1 MKTQNNFFKNLGKV
15 VLVLSV
21 LLMASCGDDDDGTAV
36 DQFVTLPTQ
45 VLTSYTGNLVYTP
58 GDGSGPII
66 NTSGTATVAVSGN
79 TYTISFSDG
88 VPSLSGL
95 VFLAGPNNNF
105 VSASA
110 GQSTTGISVEDGDLA
125 VGATNSGN
133 TWAFS
138 TN

>member
-1 MKTQNNFFKNLGKV
+1 MKTQNNFLKNLSKV
-15 VLVLSV
+15 ALVLSI
-21 LLMASCGDDDDGTAV
+21 LLISSCGSDDDGTPAEE
-36 DQFVTLPTQ
+36 FVTLPAQ

-88 VPSLSGL
+88 VPSISGL
-95 VFLAGPNNNF
+95 VFLAGSGNNF

-125 VGATNSGN
+125 VGATNNGN

>member
-1 MKTQNNFFKNLGKV
+1 MKTQNNFIKNLGKV

-21 LLMASCGDDDDGTAV
+21 LLMSSCSSDDDGPA
-36 DQFVTLPTQ
+36 DQFVTLPAA

-58 GDGSGPII
+58 GDGSGPVI

-95 VFLAGPNNNF
+95 VFLAGTNNNF
-105 VSASA
+105 ISASA
-110 GQSTTGISVEDGDLA
+110 GQSSTGISVEDGDLA
-125 VGATNSGN
+125 VGATISGN